1 MCVCVILVQ
10 HPLATKK
17 PGFAPEL
24 ESAAA
29 AGHAGAWE
37 GDGAP
42 VQGEAAFRGTRDLAQ
57 SRLLPFLARR
67 RNHGKEKN
75 LKNPSR
81 TAARR
86 NLMAKT
92 LSLPSLVFLFVSL
105 SLSLSL
111 CSYEATLGGGISAI
125 YSARIHSGWT
135 CVTRG
140 GDPKNDPITKEISAE
155 SADPWQQVN
164 IPDVPKGSCRG
175 DLCDR

>member
-111 CSYEATLGGGISAI
+111 FVPMRLLLVEVYQLFIQPASTAAGLASLGVGTPRTIPSPRR
-125 YSARIHSGWT
+125 YRPNQRIL
-135 CVTRG
+135 
-140 GDPKNDPITKEISAE
+140 
-155 SADPWQQVN
+155 
-164 IPDVPKGSCRG
+164 GSR
-175 DLCDR
+175 